1 MSNDRDL
8 TRGSTEGEFGGT
20 PWGKRAQQGAGE
32 EPQAAILVYHR
43 VSNAERSPLFVAPW
57 RFRQQMNYLRLHH
70 RVVPLADLVATLGRG
85 EPLTAPTVAITFDDG
100 YRDNLTEAAPIL
112 RDFALPATL
121 FLATDPQERG
131 EPFWWDILELAGLA
145 DPETLTGLKTR
156 PYDEFRLA
164 IDLARANLAAEAIE
178 QTVRHR
184 YLSWDE
190 VRQWTALGHS
200 VGAHTATHPIL
211 SRVPAERVRA
221 ELRASRAAIERQIG
235 HTVDLFA
242 YPHGRAIDYTDE
254 TARIVAEEGFQAA
267 CTTIEGLNDATSDPF
282 ALHRFCVRDEPLPLF
297 ALRLS
302 GHLGIMKRWV
312 TRVAG

>member
-1 MSNDRDL
+1 MSDDRDPII
-8 TRGSTEGEFGGT
+8 GGAAGEFGAP
-20 PWGKRAQQGAGE
+20 PWSQRTQQGAAE

-43 VSNAERSPLFVAPW
+43 ISNAERSPLFVAPW

-70 RVVPLADLVATLGRG
+70 RVVPLAELVATLRRG
-85 EPLTAPTVAITFDDG
+85 ERLTAPTVAITFDDG

-156 PYDEFRLA
+156 PYGEFRLA
-164 IDLARANLAAEAIE
+164 IDLARANLAAETIE
-178 QTVRHR
+178 QTVQQR
-184 YLSWDE
+184 YLNWDE

-200 VGAHTATHPIL
+200 VGAHTASHPAL
-211 SRVPAERVRA
+211 SRLPAAEVRA

-242 YPHGRAIDYTDE
+242 YPHGRAIDYNDE
-254 TARIVAEEGFQAA
+254 TARIVAEEGFSAA
-267 CTTIEGLNDATSDPF
+267 CTTIEGLNDTTSDPF
-282 ALHRFCVRDEPLPLF
+282 ALHRFCVRDEPLPHF

-302 GHLGIMKRWV
+302 GPLGIMKRWV